1 MSVLCSLFVF
11 ITPQTID
18 IYRLAL
24 FKQRMAATFED
35 LKINKS
41 ILKAIYNIGFETPTP
56 IQEKAIPII
65 KSGADVIGV
74 AQTGTGKTAAFVIPL
89 LMKLTKAEDKG
100 PRAIILTP
108 TRELT
113 IQVGEDVQELIEFTN
128 LRHATVYGGV
138 GWTKHAELIKDGVD
152 ILVSTPGRLWEL
164 YQQRAL
170 ELKYIR
176 TLVIDEADRML
187 DMGFMP
193 QLLQMLEVLPTK
205 RQNLLFSATFGE
217 KVEKMTEEFLDFPE
231 RVEVAPSATP
241 AELVTQYYY
250 EVPNFRSKLILIG
263 KLLEDEE
270 QYNRV
275 IIFCR
280 TKESAEAVHKVIR
293 RKSEGDKRIIHSNKG
308 QTSRLNAIRDFKTGE
323 VRILIT
329 TDVSARGI
337 DVSKVTHV
345 INFDLPSRHE
355 DYIHRIGR
363 TARANNSGVAISM
376 ISPAE
381 KYHLQ
386 EIETLMGVKVEL
398 QNPPENID
406 FPPTEKEERQE
417 QLREIDRQKR
427 ILNPEY
433 KGAFHKKKKKTK
445 ADKDKKQKKR
455 EMTNSYNPKEK
466 RNRRGKR

>member
-1 MSVLCSLFVF
+1 M
-11 ITPQTID
+11 TT
-18 IYRLAL
+18 
-24 FKQRMAATFED
+24 TFED
-35 LKINKS
+35 LKINKT
-41 ILKAIYNIGFETPTP
+41 LLRAIYNIGFELPTP
-56 IQEKAIPII
+56 IQAKAIPII

-89 LMKLTKAEDKG
+89 LMKLTKAEAKG
-100 PRAIILTP
+100 PRAVILTP

-138 GWTKHAELIKDGVD
+138 GWTKHAELLKDGID

-217 KVEKMTEEFLDFPE
+217 KVEKMTEDFLDFPE

-241 AELVTQYYY
+241 AELVSQVYYT
-250 EVPNFRSKLILIG
+250 VPNFRSKLILIA

-293 RKSEGDKRIIHSNKG
+293 RKSDGDKRIVHSNKG
-308 QTSRLNAIRDFKTGE
+308 QTSRLNAITDFKSGE

-337 DVSKVTHV
+337 DVSKVSHV

-363 TARANNSGVAISM
+363 TARANNSGEAISL
-376 ISPAE
+376 INPAE
-381 KYHLQ
+381 KYHLN
-386 EIETLMGVKVEL
+386 EIEKLMGIKVRLETL
-398 QNPPENID
+398 PKDIV
-406 FPPTEKEERQE
+406 FPPTEKDERQE
-417 QLREIDRQKR
+417 QMREIDRQKR
-427 ILNPEY
+427 VIDPSY

-445 ADKDKKQKKR
+445 KDKDKKQKKL

-466 RNRRGKR
+466 KNRKRK

>member
-1 MSVLCSLFVF
+1 M
-11 ITPQTID
+11 TT
-18 IYRLAL
+18 
-24 FKQRMAATFED
+24 TFEE

-41 ILKAIYNIGFETPTP
+41 LLKAIYNIGFELPTP

-89 LMKLTKAEDKG
+89 LMKLIKAEAKG
-100 PRAIILTP
+100 PRAIIITP

-113 IQVGEDVQELIEFTN
+113 IQVGEDVEELIEFTN
-128 LRHATVYGGV
+128 LRLATVYGGV
-138 GWTKHAELIKDGVD
+138 GWTKHAELLKDGVD
-152 ILVSTPGRLWEL
+152 LLVSTPGRLWEL
-164 YQQRAL
+164 YQHRAL
-170 ELKYIR
+170 ELKYIK

-193 QLLQMLEVLPTK
+193 QLQQLLEVLPTK

-217 KVEKMTEEFLDFPE
+217 KIEKMTEEFLDFPE

-241 AELVTQYYY
+241 AELVEQYYY
-250 EVPNFRSKLILIG
+250 DVPNFRSKLILIA
-263 KLLEDEE
+263 KILEDEQ
-270 QYNRV
+270 QYKRI

-280 TKESAEAVHKVIR
+280 TKESAEAVHKVIH

-308 QTSRLNAIRDFKTGE
+308 QTSRLNAIRDFKSGE

-363 TARANNSGVAISM
+363 TARANNSGIALSLIN
-376 ISPAE
+376 PAE
-381 KYHLQ
+381 KYHLH
-386 EIETLMGVKVEL
+386 EIENLMEVKVKLLE
-398 QNPPENID
+398 NPTDID
-406 FPPTEKEERQE
+406 YPPTEKEEKME
-417 QLREIDRQKR
+417 QLKEIDRQKR

-445 ADKDKKQKKR
+445 ADKDKKQKKQ

-466 RNRRGKR
+466 RNRRRK